1 MKTKYAF
8 TLKDINT
15 EKVDQRFGITIIPCI
30 NTSKT
35 PYNTTKISDLS
46 VNKNIPEIISFL
58 DEAKKSH
65 KCVVSMIDFSNK
77 TEINELCVKY
87 NCFWCRNKIPD
98 NVLPIGCPIKYVP
111 SQAIKTY
118 FSEISKD
125 TYTIKEQVTNL
136 KIKEIEKGLD
146 ERLKTISKNYYV
158 TDGIFCSF
166 NCCMSYITNN
176 KYNSMYGLSE
186 MLLLKMYNDIYP
198 SVVPCIEEAPNWRKL
213 VQYGGDLTIDQ
224 FRTSFNKIEYKKHGY
239 INDVLSFKSMG
250 FLFEEK
256 LKF

>member
-1 MKTKYAF
+1 MKTKYTF
-8 TLKDINT
+8 TLKDVNT
-15 EKVDQRFGITIIPCI
+15 EKVDQRFGITLFSNI
-30 NTSKT
+30 NTTKT
-35 PYNTTKISDLS
+35 PYNTTKISELS

-65 KCVVSMIDFSNK
+65 KCAISMIDFSNK
-77 TEINELCVKY
+77 TEITELHVKY
-87 NCFWCRNKIPD
+87 DCFWCRNKIPD
-98 NVLPIGCPIKYVP
+98 NVLPIGCPIKFVP

-136 KIKEIEKGLD
+136 KIKEIENGLD

-158 TDGIFCSF
+158 TDGVFCSF
-166 NCCMSYITNN
+166 NCCMSYIIDN
-176 KYNSMYGLSE
+176 KCNSMYALSE

-198 SVVPCIEEAPNWRKL
+198 SIVPCIEEAPHWRKL
-213 VQYGGDLTIDQ
+213 VQYGGDLTIEQ
-224 FRTSFNKIEYKKHGY
+224 YRSSFNKIEYKKHGY
-239 INDVLSFKSMG
+239 TNDVLRFKSIG